1 MPKTEKSRGSNINT
15 FLEDMETNV
24 PNNQLKEEKMVTSK
38 EERMGIRGDK
48 RPSVFIINIVVLL
61 N

>member
-48 RPSVFIINIVVLL
+48 RPSVS
-61 N
+61 

>member
-24 PNNQLKEEKMVTSK
+24 PNKLKEEKMVTSK

-48 RPSVFIINIVVLL
+48 RPSVS
-61 N
+61 

>member
-1 MPKTEKSRGSNINT
+1 
-15 FLEDMETNV
+15 METNI

-48 RPSVFIINIVVLL
+48 RPSVFIINIVVSL